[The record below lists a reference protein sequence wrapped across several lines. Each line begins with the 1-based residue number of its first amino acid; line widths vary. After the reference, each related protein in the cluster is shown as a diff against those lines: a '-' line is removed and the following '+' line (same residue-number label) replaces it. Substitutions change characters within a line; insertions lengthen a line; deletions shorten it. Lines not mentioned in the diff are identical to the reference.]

1 MFGDLFRLILGQIC
15 LHACMTGFRMAA
27 PLLAL
32 RNGQSEAA
40 VGVLLS
46 CFALTQI
53 FLSLPAGRFAD
64 RHGFKRPMM
73 LGVAVASLG
82 VALSVVWPIFPVMCV
97 SALCC
102 GGAAGAAVLAL
113 QRHVGQAAQDHH
125 ELQRAFSW
133 LAIGPAVS
141 NFMGPLAAGLMID
154 HVGFTSA
161 FALLAALPLL
171 SWFWVRHVK
180 EIPVPPVHDET
191 RGRQRVWD
199 LLQAPLFRRLLLVN
213 WFLSSCWDVH
223 TFMVPVIGHDR
234 GISASAIGAVLGVFA
249 LSAALIRMLLPLI
262 AARFPEWK
270 ILSVAM
276 LMAGLLL
283 GAYPFMYQA
292 WSMGALSAL
301 LGLFLGSVQPMVMS
315 TMHQIT
321 PPSRQGEALGLR
333 LMTINASSVV
343 MPMMFGALGASLGVS
358 GVFWLVSFSV
368 ASASRMAW
376 TLRVR
381 KPGG

>member
-1 MFGDLFRLILGQIC
+1 MLGDLFLLILGQIC

-53 FLSLPAGRFAD
+53 FLSIPAGRFAD

-73 LGVAVASLG
+73 LGVLVASLG
-82 VALSVVWPIFPVMCV
+82 VMAAVVWPIFPVMCA

-102 GGAAGAAVLAL
+102 GGAAGAAILAL
-113 QRHVGQAAQDHH
+113 QRHVGQAARDHE
-125 ELQRAFSW
+125 ELKRAFSW
-133 LAIGPAVS
+133 LAIGPAAS
-141 NFMGPLAAGLMID
+141 NFLGPLAAGLMID
-154 HVGFTSA
+154 HVGFREA
-161 FALLAALPLL
+161 FALLATLPLL

-180 EIPVPPVHDET
+180 EIPVPVATDAP
-191 RGRQRVWD
+191 GRQRVWD
-199 LLQAPLFRRLLLVN
+199 LLQAPMFRRLLLVN

-223 TFMVPVIGHDR
+223 TFMVPVIGHER

-249 LSAALIRMLLPLI
+249 LSAALIRMVLPTI
-262 AARFPEWK
+262 AGRFPEWK
-270 ILSVAM
+270 ILTVAM

-283 GAYPFMYQA
+283 GLYPFMHDA

-301 LGLFLGSVQPMVMS
+301 LGLFLGVVQPMVMS

-321 PPSRQGEALGLR
+321 PPQRQGEALGLR

-343 MPMMFGALGASLGVS
+343 MPMMFGALGASVGVS
-358 GVFWLVSFSV
+358 GVFWLVSLSV
-368 ASASRMAW
+368 ASASRLAW
-376 TLRVR
+376 QLRAR
-381 KPGG
+381 KPHG

>member
-1 MFGDLFRLILGQIC
+1 MHSDLFRLIFGQIC

-32 RNGQSEAA
+32 RNGQSEAS

-53 FLSLPAGRFAD
+53 FLSIPAGRFAD

-73 LGVAVASLG
+73 LGVLVASLG
-82 VALSVVWPIFPVMCV
+82 VAASVVWPIFPVMCA

-102 GGAAGAAVLAL
+102 GGAAGAAIIAL
-113 QRHVGQAAQDHH
+113 QRHVGQAARDHH
-125 ELQRAFSW
+125 ELKRAFSW
-133 LAIGPAVS
+133 LAIGPAAS
-141 NFMGPLAAGLMID
+141 NFLGPLAAGLMID
-154 HVGFTSA
+154 HVGFRAA

-180 EIPVPPVHDET
+180 ELPVPVVTDVS
-191 RGRQRVWD
+191 GRQRVWD
-199 LLQAPLFRRLLLVN
+199 LLQAPLFRRLMLVN
-213 WFLSSCWDVH
+213 WFLSSSWDVH
-223 TFMVPVIGHDR
+223 TFMVPVIGHER

-249 LSAALIRMLLPLI
+249 LSAALIRLLLPAI

-270 ILSVAM
+270 ILGVAM
-276 LMAGLLL
+276 MMTGLLL
-283 GAYPFMYQA
+283 GLYPFMQEA
-292 WSMGALSAL
+292 WTMGALSAL
-301 LGLFLGSVQPMVMS
+301 LGLFLGAVQPMVMS

-321 PPSRQGEALGLR
+321 PQQRQGEALGLR

-343 MPMMFGALGASLGVS
+343 MPMMFGALGASVGVS
-358 GVFWLVSFSV
+358 GVFWFVSFSV
-368 ASASRMAW
+368 TTASRLAW
-376 TLRVR
+376 KLKVR

>member
-32 RNGQSEAA
+32 RGGQTEAA

-53 FLSLPAGRFAD
+53 FLSIPAGRFAD

-73 LGVAVASLG
+73 LGVLVASLG
-82 VALSVVWPIFPVMCV
+82 TAAAVVWPIFPVMCL

-102 GGAAGAAVLAL
+102 GGAAGVAILAL
-113 QRHVGQAAQDHH
+113 QRHVGQAASDHE
-125 ELQRAFSW
+125 ELKRAFSW

-154 HVGFTSA
+154 YVGFRA
-161 FALLAALPLL
+161 DFALLAVFPLL
-171 SWFWVRHVK
+171 SWFCVRSVK
-180 EIPVPPVHDET
+180 EIPVPPALDVPQQ
-191 RGRQRVWD
+191 QRVWD
-199 LLQAPLFRRLLLVN
+199 LLKAPMFRRLLIVN

-223 TFMVPVIGHDR
+223 TFMVPVIGHEH

-249 LSAALIRMLLPLI
+249 LSAALIRLVLPSI

-270 ILSVAM
+270 ILAVAM
-276 LMAGLLL
+276 VMTGLLL
-283 GAYPFMYQA
+283 GLYPIMDQA
-292 WSMGALSAL
+292 WTMGLLSAC
-301 LGLFLGSVQPMVMS
+301 LGLFLGVVQPMVMS

-321 PPSRQGEALGLR
+321 PQQRQGEALGLR

-343 MPMMFGALGASLGVS
+343 MPVMFGALGASVGVS
-358 GVFWLVSFSV
+358 GVFWMVSLGV
-368 ASASRMAW
+368 ASASRLAW
-376 TLRVR
+376 QLKVR

>member
-32 RNGQSEAA
+32 RNGHSEAA

-53 FLSLPAGRFAD
+53 FLSIPAGRFAD

-73 LGVAVASLG
+73 IGVLVSSLG
-82 VALSVVWPIFPVMCV
+82 TAAAVIWPIFPVMCL

-113 QRHVGQAAQDHH
+113 QRHVGQAARDHN
-125 ELQRAFSW
+125 ELKRAFSW
-133 LAIGPAVS
+133 LAIGPAAS

-154 HVGFTSA
+154 HVGFRSA
-161 FALLAALPLL
+161 FALLALLPLL
-171 SWFWVRHVK
+171 SWFCVRHVK
-180 EIPVPPVHDET
+180 EIPVPSSPDIP
-191 RGRQRVWD
+191 GRQRVWD
-199 LLQAPLFRRLLLVN
+199 LLQAPMFRRLLIVN

-223 TFMVPVIGHDR
+223 TFMVPVMGHER

-249 LSAALIRMLLPLI
+249 LSAALIRLILPAI

-270 ILSVAM
+270 ILGVAM
-276 LMAGLLL
+276 LMTGVLL
-283 GAYPFMYQA
+283 GLYPFMPDA
-292 WSMGALSAL
+292 WTMGMLSAL
-301 LGLFLGSVQPMVMS
+301 LGLFLGAVQPMVMS

-321 PPSRQGEALGLR
+321 PQQRQGEALGLR

-343 MPMMFGALGASLGVS
+343 MPMMFGALGTSLGVS

-368 ASASRMAW
+368 TTASRLAW
-376 TLRVR
+376 RLKVR